1 MSTITRPAPSGTSAM
16 TSSRKHALAAG
27 IFYLVTFVS
36 IPTLFL
42 YSAAKTNTDFIL
54 GSGEASPVQWGA
66 VLEIIV
72 GLAGIGTAIA
82 LYPVVRRQNQT
93 LAIGFVSARILEA
106 SMIFLGVA
114 SILTLVTLQQDLG
127 AVAGADSSALVVA
140 GASQASMYQWAFT
153 VGQSLM
159 PGFNAILLGTL
170 LYRSRLVPR
179 ILPIIGLIGAPLL
192 ITSTF
197 ATIAG
202 FNEPLSAWSALSA
215 VPIAV
220 WEFSLGVY
228 LVVKGFRRTP
238 LTDAFDEAARTR
250 AVAS

>member
-1 MSTITRPAPSGTSAM
+1 MSTITRSAPTATSGM

-27 IFYLVTFVS
+27 IFYIVTFVS
-36 IPTLFL
+36 MPTLFL
-42 YSAAKTNTDFIL
+42 YHAAKNNSDFIL
-54 GSGEASPVQWGA
+54 GNGDPTLVQWGA

-72 GLAGIGTAIA
+72 GLASIGTAVA
-82 LYPVVRRQNQT
+82 LYPVVRRQNQS
-93 LAIGFVSARILEA
+93 LAIGFVSSRVLEA

-114 SILTLVTLQQDLG
+114 SILTLVTLRQDLG
-127 AVAGADSSALVVA
+127 VAAGGDSSALVVA

-159 PGFNAILLGTL
+159 PGINAVLLGIL
-170 LYRSRLVPR
+170 MYRSRLVPR

-215 VPIAV
+215 APIAV

-228 LVVKGFRRTP
+228 LVVKGFKRTP
-238 LTDAFDEAARTR
+238 LTDAFDDAARAH
-250 AVAS
+250 AVTS